1 MSFKIG
7 VMRVFGNVKPLKN
20 ELKLKDYSN
29 YRAYYC
35 GLCKS
40 MGKKYAGLC
49 RLGLSY
55 EAVFIALIISAMTDE
70 SVVLKRKRCLMHP
83 FTKRPMVVKNKSVD
97 AAASV
102 NVLLM
107 YNSLCDNIK
116 DEKDISSFFAR
127 LWLGRTYKRACG
139 DMPEINSVIEEKLED
154 LSLAE
159 ESLCDVLDKAAQPFA
174 EMMGELAERLIPHE
188 NNDIYWFGFFMG
200 KWIYVIDAY
209 DDIGKDIKSKAYN
222 PFVQMYSNIPEEK
235 IAQEARD
242 DAEFVLTGSLAE
254 LSRIYA
260 RLAPKRNREILE
272 NILFEGMP
280 TRTRLVLSGEGKQ
293 KNKNK
298 DEYEML

>member
-1 MSFKIG
+1 M
-7 VMRVFGNVKPLKN
+7 FGNVKPLKQ
-20 ELKLKDYSN
+20 ELKLKDYVN

-40 MGKKYAGLC
+40 MGKRYAGLC

-55 EAVFIALIISAMTDE
+55 EAVFIAVVISAMADD
-70 SVVLKRKRCLMHP
+70 SVTVKRRRCVLHP
-83 FTKRPMVVKNKSVD
+83 FTKQPMVVKNKSVD

-107 YNSLCDNIK
+107 YNSLCDNVR
-116 DEKDISSFFAR
+116 DEKDVGSALAR
-127 LWLGRTYKRACG
+127 VWLGRTYKRACR
-139 DMPEINSVIEEKLED
+139 DMPEINSVIEEKLDD

-174 EMMGELAERLIPHE
+174 EMMGELAEKLIPHE
-188 NNDIYWFGFFMG
+188 NDDIYWFGFFMG

-209 DDIGKDIKSKAYN
+209 EDIGKDIKSKAYN
-222 PFVQMYSNIPEEK
+222 PFVQMYSGMEENAV
-235 IAQEARD
+235 ISASRD
-242 DAEFVLTGSLAE
+242 DAEFVLTGSLTE
-254 LSRIYA
+254 LSRIYS
-260 RLAPKRNREILE
+260 RLAPKRNREIIE

-280 TRTRLVLSGEGKQ
+280 TRTRAVLSGESKL